1 MQSSGVRVPRGLA
14 LPGNGDRLPI
24 PGPRP
29 RWHSMQHAK
38 QDVRASCSPDKIVAM
53 FPWSSW
59 TCCEDVVD
67 ASCMHCSEHLSPGAV
82 EELFNSVC
90 SEHLSCSFIRLMRD
104 VADAEV
110 HALTIDLMRTVDGG
124 ESPCTAD
131 NVYTR
136 Q

>member
-1 MQSSGVRVPRGLA
+1 
-14 LPGNGDRLPI
+14 
-24 PGPRP
+24 
-29 RWHSMQHAK
+29 
-38 QDVRASCSPDKIVAM
+38 
-53 FPWSSW
+53 
-59 TCCEDVVD
+59 
-67 ASCMHCSEHLSPGAV
+67 
-82 EELFNSVC
+82 
-90 SEHLSCSFIRLMRD
+90 MRD